1 MKKLLIIF
9 CLIVITSCSDIKF
22 IYNDNKNLINPLYE
36 KTTVK
41 TTGKSL
47 AFITS
52 YLPMFFGENKED
64 GFKLI
69 INIEEEKTKRSVET
83 NQATSNLRYELRFFY
98 TLVQN
103 KKNCITYEK
112 EILSQFSVIPKSAG
126 YNYGSDSSVDKKYEL
141 AISENLDKFVSILSE
156 VNIDSCL

>member
-1 MKKLLIIF
+1 VKNLFIIIY
-9 CLIVITSCSDIKF
+9 LIVVTSCSDIKF

-36 KTTVK
+36 KTAVE
-41 TTGKSL
+41 TTGESL
-47 AFITS
+47 AFISS
-52 YLPMFFGENKED
+52 YIPMLFGDNKED
-64 GFKLI
+64 EFKLL

-83 NQATSNLRYELRFFY
+83 NQATSNLRYKLRFFY

-112 EILSQFSVIPKSAG
+112 EILSQFTVIPKSAG

-141 AISENLDKFVSILSE
+141 AISENLNQFVSILSE
-156 VNIDSCL
+156 VNIDSCS

>member
-1 MKKLLIIF
+1 MKNLFIIIY
-9 CLIVITSCSDIKF
+9 LIVVTSCSDIKF

-36 KTTVK
+36 KTAVE
-41 TTGKSL
+41 TTGESL
-47 AFITS
+47 AFISS
-52 YLPMFFGENKED
+52 YIPMLFGDNKED
-64 GFKLI
+64 EFKLL

-83 NQATSNLRYELRFFY
+83 NQATSNLRYKLRFFY

-112 EILSQFSVIPKSAG
+112 EILSQFTVIPKSAG

-141 AISENLDKFVSILSE
+141 AISENLNQFVSILSE
-156 VNIDSCL
+156 VNIDSCS